1 MTVALTPVDFADVR
15 PDVLA
20 HLGGLVSP
28 PESFYERHILN
39 ANHYRIYVDGAPAG
53 FVAIHGEGLLTQFA
67 MLEKYTRYA
76 QEAFF
81 RLRHQE
87 RMREALVLTSDESF
101 MIHALDGHKQVVSQS
116 HVFRRATVIPGPV
129 RDFTLEKSSLRD
141 LEFIRENSG
150 DFFGARLE
158 AHLTAGAIYLTLR
171 QGEPAGFGLIEKSA
185 LWDDVASLGVFT
197 IEAARNS
204 GAGTAT
210 ISRLLAEC
218 QRANIRPLAGCAYYN
233 HASKRTLERAGM
245 VAQSRLLRFSY

>member
-87 RMREALVLTSDESF
+87 SMREALVLTSDESF

-158 AHLTAGAIYLTLR
+158 AHDTLADDAGALKMLDPPRARGGR
-171 QGEPAGFGLIEKSA
+171 QADPVRDLLIA
-185 LWDDVASLGVFT
+185 
-197 IEAARNS
+197 EAAIALQL
-204 GAGTAT
+204 G
-210 ISRLLAEC
+210 
-218 QRANIRPLAGCAYYN
+218 
-233 HASKRTLERAGM
+233 KDLE
-245 VAQSRLLRFSY
+245 VE